1 MKNEEKEEKFNFL
14 DEEEFAENNK
24 KEEKEEKKV
33 ETEETLD
40 TEEKKEEKKEDSK
53 NTKDKK
59 GKAASEELEESTVDF
74 DYSNVEELE
83 ENHKEESTPSIN
95 NNINNGFYISYE
107 LRVALMVLFSILF
120 LALASG
126 LIIDAVTYSESETV
140 NYNESSST
148 DYKVCLEE
156 NSDYSES
163 CLGQNM
169 QYLSLITKNIPV
181 TFDYNVKLSSPI
193 DYNLDYYV
201 VGSLKIVDRD
211 NNEKV
216 LYTSEDVLV
225 PNTNISNQND
235 TIKFTSNVDVDFKYY
250 NNYVTG
256 YKSRYSL
263 NSDAYLDV
271 ILYLNENTGPRRIS
285 SVTIPLGEQT
295 YGISKSQTLNNNK
308 NVVVEEKGW
317 SLRNY
322 VCCVLG
328 IVSAIIG
335 LGVLIKLIRLLLKVS
350 NSKSK
355 YQRKLKQLLR
365 EYDRVIVVARNGY
378 EVDTNKKLIKVL
390 SFTELLDARDALEKP
405 IVYVKVNEV
414 KSEFYVEDVDK
425 VYQYVMKDADF

>member
-14 DEEEFAENNK
+14 DEEEFAENTK

-181 TFDYNVKLSSPI
+181 TFDYNVKLF
-193 DYNLDYYV
+193 
-201 VGSLKIVDRD
+201 
-211 NNEKV
+211 
-216 LYTSEDVLV
+216 
-225 PNTNISNQND
+225 
-235 TIKFTSNVDVDFKYY
+235 IK
-250 NNYVTG
+250 
-256 YKSRYSL
+256 
-263 NSDAYLDV
+263 NS
-271 ILYLNENTGPRRIS
+271 
-285 SVTIPLGEQT
+285 
-295 YGISKSQTLNNNK
+295 
-308 NVVVEEKGW
+308 W
-317 SLRNY
+317 
-322 VCCVLG
+322 
-328 IVSAIIG
+328 
-335 LGVLIKLIRLLLKVS
+335 
-350 NSKSK
+350 
-355 YQRKLKQLLR
+355 
-365 EYDRVIVVARNGY
+365 
-378 EVDTNKKLIKVL
+378 
-390 SFTELLDARDALEKP
+390 
-405 IVYVKVNEV
+405 
-414 KSEFYVEDVDK
+414 
-425 VYQYVMKDADF
+425 

>member
-1 MKNEEKEEKFNFL
+1 MKNEEKEEKFNFM
-14 DEEEFAENNK
+14 DEELEEEKEELKEEEKLEEEPKEEVKENNK
-24 KEEKEEKKV
+24 KEKE
-33 ETEETLD
+33 TSDFPL
-40 TEEKKEEKKEDSK
+40 
-53 NTKDKK
+53 
-59 GKAASEELEESTVDF
+59 EELEEEEEEKPKSK
-74 DYSNVEELE
+74 SND
-83 ENHKEESTPSIN
+83 KIIN
-95 NNINNGFYISYE
+95 NNINNGLYISYE
-107 LRVALMVLFSILF
+107 LRVAVMLLFSIIF
-120 LALASG
+120 LGAACGFVL
-126 LIIDAVTYSESETV
+126 DAFTYSESQSV
-140 NYNESSST
+140 SYNENSNT

-193 DYNLDYYV
+193 DYSLDYYV

-211 NNEKV
+211 DNQKV

-235 TIKFTSNVDVDFKYY
+235 TINFTSNVDVDFKYY
-250 NNYVTG
+250 NNYVTS

-271 ILYLNENTGPRRIS
+271 ILYLNESSGPRRVS
-285 SVTIPLGEQT
+285 SLTIPLGQQT

-317 SLRNY
+317 SMRNY
-322 VCCVLG
+322 LG
-328 IVSAIIG
+328 AGLGLVFAIIG
-335 LGVLIKLIRLLLKVS
+335 IIILVRLIKLMLKVS

-355 YQRKLKQLLR
+355 YQRKLNQILR

-378 EVDTNKKLIKVL
+378 DINPDKKLIKVL

-405 IVYVKVNEV
+405 VVYVKVNEV

>member
-14 DEEEFAENNK
+14 DEEEFAENTK

-59 GKAASEELEESTVDF
+59 GKAAS
-74 DYSNVEELE
+74 EELE

-235 TIKFTSNVDVDFKYY
+235 TIKFT
-250 NNYVTG
+250 T
-256 YKSRYSL
+256 
-263 NSDAYLDV
+263 
-271 ILYLNENTGPRRIS
+271 T
-285 SVTIPLGEQT
+285 T
-295 YGISKSQTLNNNK
+295 
-308 NVVVEEKGW
+308 
-317 SLRNY
+317 
-322 VCCVLG
+322 
-328 IVSAIIG
+328 
-335 LGVLIKLIRLLLKVS
+335 
-350 NSKSK
+350 
-355 YQRKLKQLLR
+355 
-365 EYDRVIVVARNGY
+365 
-378 EVDTNKKLIKVL
+378 
-390 SFTELLDARDALEKP
+390 
-405 IVYVKVNEV
+405 
-414 KSEFYVEDVDK
+414 
-425 VYQYVMKDADF
+425 M

>member
-14 DEEEFAENNK
+14 DEEEFAENTK

>member
-14 DEEEFAENNK
+14 DEEEFAENTK

-335 LGVLIKLIRLLLKVS
+335 LAVLIKLIRLLLKVS